1 MENDEESDI
10 LAKMTA
16 DARKTEK
23 EEESAI
29 DSIAA
34 GLDELMGDLN
44 LGTDLIGEG
53 EEL

>member
-1 MENDEESDI
+1 MKKII
-10 LAKMTA
+10 LFG
-16 DARKTEK
+16 
-23 EEESAI
+23 